1 MAGYRTHVFF
11 GGLWGVAAGVA
22 AFLTGWCTP
31 VQSAVLGVFGM
42 IGAALPDIDG
52 KTSRPRRL
60 LLGILGVG
68 VPVLL
73 AGRLLPYDL
82 TNEEFFCWIT
92 GSYLVISFGLD
103 FLLSRFSRHRG
114 AFHSIPAAILAGE
127 GAFLMFAGSTL
138 QARFAF
144 ALAVAGGYLSHLL
157 LDELWSV
164 NFIGIAEKKS
174 AGSAFTWKT
183 DSFFGT
189 LLLYL
194 AVALFGVLC
203 AF

>member
-1 MAGYRTHVFF
+1 MAGYRTHVFC
-11 GGLWGVAAGVA
+11 GGLWGLCAGAA

-31 VQSAVLGVFGM
+31 VQSAILGVFGM
-42 IGAALPDIDG
+42 IGAGLPDIDG

-60 LLGILGVG
+60 LLGVLGVG

-73 AGRLLPYDL
+73 VGRYLPRGA
-82 TNEEFFCWIT
+82 TNEIYFCWIT
-92 GSYLVISFGLD
+92 GSYLVICFGLD
-103 FLLSRFSRHRG
+103 FLLSHFSRHRG

-127 GAFLMFAGSTL
+127 GAFLVFAGSTL

-164 NFIGIAEKKS
+164 NLFGIAEKKS

-183 DSFFGT
+183 DSPAGT
-189 LLLYL
+189 ALLYL
-194 AVALFGVLC
+194 AVALLGGFCV
-203 AF
+203 F